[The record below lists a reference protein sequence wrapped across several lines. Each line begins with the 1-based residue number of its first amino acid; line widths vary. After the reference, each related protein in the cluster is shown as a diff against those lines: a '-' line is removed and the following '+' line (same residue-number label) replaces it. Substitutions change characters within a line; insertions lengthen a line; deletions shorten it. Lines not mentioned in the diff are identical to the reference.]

1 MPRLAALRSSL
12 ARLAS
17 VASLT
22 CVACVARPSP
32 QPGESSQA
40 PLVFA
45 EHDNATESECSSLLG
60 PGRTLFA
67 GRLELQLPVG
77 VEPLVEVSPSL
88 LHVRDSRASCV
99 GARTI
104 AMIVVVERQDDDPNL
119 PISFARDQLL
129 DLLALPNGLEITT
142 REEDDATRR
151 MTSVIHVPAD
161 PEYGERPSRI
171 LLGLRG
177 GAGRLYVVMF
187 ETSLEQFDALLPS
200 FDAALAS
207 VRIVE

>member
-1 MPRLAALRSSL
+1 MACL
-12 ARLAS
+12 
-17 VASLT
+17 ASLT
-22 CVACVARPSP
+22 SMACVARPSP
-32 QPGESSQA
+32 RPGESSQA

-45 EHDNATESECSSLLG
+45 EHDNTREAACPSLLG
-60 PGRTLFA
+60 PRRSLFA
-67 GRLELQLPVG
+67 GRLELELPVG
-77 VEPLVEVSPSL
+77 VEPLVEVSPGL

-207 VRIVE
+207 LRIVE